1 MRVFLLYPKGTFE
14 IIQIGKSG
22 RKLLKNT
29 NKQKEI
35 NDLVLEANTLRFH
48 VYKKEKEDISVMIDE
63 LYNKTKNSNIYKYGF
78 NEDELDIIINYD
90 IKYSMSDEITK

>member
-1 MRVFLLYPKGTFE
+1 M
-14 IIQIGKSG
+14 GKSG

-48 VYKKEKEDISVMIDE
+48 VYKKEKEAISVMIDV
-63 LYNKTKNSNIYKYGF
+63 LNNKTKNSNIYKNGYT
-78 NEDELDIIINYD
+78 EDELDITINYD
-90 IKYSMSDEITK
+90 IKYRMRDEISE

>member
-1 MRVFLLYPKGTFE
+1 M
-14 IIQIGKSG
+14 GKSG

-48 VYKKEKEDISVMIDE
+48 VYKKEKEAISVMIDV
-63 LYNKTKNSNIYKYGF
+63 LNNKTKNSNIYKYGF
-78 NEDELDIIINYD
+78 TEDELDIIINYN
-90 IKYSMSDEITK
+90 IKYRMGDEISE

>member
-1 MRVFLLYPKGTFE
+1 M
-14 IIQIGKSG
+14 GKSG

-48 VYKKEKEDISVMIDE
+48 VYKKEKEAISVMIDV
-63 LYNKTKNSNIYKYGF
+63 LNNKTKNSK
-78 NEDELDIIINYD
+78 L
-90 IKYSMSDEITK
+90 

>member
-1 MRVFLLYPKGTFE
+1 M
-14 IIQIGKSG
+14 GKSG

-48 VYKKEKEDISVMIDE
+48 VYKKEKEAISVMIDV
-63 LYNKTKNSNIYKYGF
+63 LNNKTKNSNIYKYSF
-78 NEDELDIIINYD
+78 TEDELDFIIINYD
-90 IKYSMSDEITK
+90 IKYRMGDEISE

>member
-1 MRVFLLYPKGTFE
+1 M
-14 IIQIGKSG
+14 GKSG

-48 VYKKEKEDISVMIDE
+48 VYKKEKEAISVMIDV
-63 LYNKTKNSNIYKYGF
+63 LNNKTKNSNIYKYSF
-78 NEDELDIIINYD
+78 TEDELDFIINYD
-90 IKYSMSDEITK
+90 IKQRMGDEISE

>member
-1 MRVFLLYPKGTFE
+1 M
-14 IIQIGKSG
+14 GKSG

-48 VYKKEKEDISVMIDE
+48 VYKKEKEAISVMIDV
-63 LYNKTKNSNIYKYGF
+63 LNNKTKNSNIYKYGF
-78 NEDELDIIINYD
+78 IEDELDFIINYD
-90 IKYSMSDEITK
+90 IKYRMGDELSE

>member
-1 MRVFLLYPKGTFE
+1 M
-14 IIQIGKSG
+14 GKSG

-48 VYKKEKEDISVMIDE
+48 VYKKEKEAISVMIDV
-63 LYNKTKNSNIYKYGF
+63 LNNKTKNSNIYKYSF
-78 NEDELDIIINYD
+78 TEDELDFIINYD
-90 IKYSMSDEITK
+90 IKYRMGDELSE

>member
-1 MRVFLLYPKGTFE
+1 M
-14 IIQIGKSG
+14 GKSG

-48 VYKKEKEDISVMIDE
+48 VYKKEKEAISVMIDV
-63 LYNKTKNSNIYKYGF
+63 LNNKTKNSNIYRYGVT
-78 NEDELDIIINYD
+78 EDELDFIINYD
-90 IKYSMSDEITK
+90 IKYRMGDEISE

>member
-1 MRVFLLYPKGTFE
+1 M
-14 IIQIGKSG
+14 GKSG

-48 VYKKEKEDISVMIDE
+48 VYKKEKEAISVMIDV
-63 LYNKTKNSNIYKYGF
+63 LNNKTKNSNIYKYGF
-78 NEDELDIIINYD
+78 TEDEMDFIINYD
-90 IKYSMSDEITK
+90 IKYRMGDELSE